1 MRANEKGSWK
11 PYWLKL
17 LDSLQEGVPWP
28 FGHAT
33 RTDWLVIVTT
43 DRGLYADWFYE
54 AIEQLGWHPFMRIN
68 HQGYYQSS
76 RLATIC
82 SSFRI
87 NYSSGAILEWKRCS
101 AVLGVSPMSDCIKT
115 R

>member
-17 LDSLQEGVPWP
+17 LDSLQEDVPWP

-54 AIEQLGWHPFMRIN
+54 AIEQFGRSLRARV
-68 HQGYYQSS
+68 QGQILLDIAMLCW
-76 RLATIC
+76 RL
-82 SSFRI
+82 
-87 NYSSGAILEWKRCS
+87 
-101 AVLGVSPMSDCIKT
+101 
-115 R
+115 